1 MFDTYILLII
11 ALILLTTKVFSL
23 IMKTFHMPQVIG
35 ALIAGVLLGPAVFKL
50 VDPNAEMY
58 KPITVMAEFGVIFLL
73 FAAGLETD
81 FRQLKGM
88 LKPALLISVLGVV
101 VALGGGFV
109 LALVFSNTLG
119 LSMFQS
125 FFIGVVI
132 ASMSTS
138 ITVEA
143 LSEMGKLKTKTG
155 TALLGA
161 SVFDDILV
169 IMVLAVTMGIG
180 ANGFSLLSLGIIL
193 LKIIAFFVFAIL
205 AGLLVNK
212 LFNWAYARVGEK
224 RRFTV
229 FAIAYCFLM
238 AYLAELFGL
247 ADITGA
253 YIAGVAF
260 CSTRCVEYLETKT
273 HWLSYILFTP
283 VFLANI
289 GIHTSFEGMTSSMIL
304 FTVLLILTAILSKM
318 IGCGLGAKLS
328 KFTNRESFQ
337 VGSGM
342 VARGEVS
349 FIVAT
354 KGIALGYLGT
364 IMYPSV
370 IMVVLVTV
378 LITPLLLKVA
388 YPREVTL
395 DVPREASPGVPRKD
409 G

>member
-1 MFDTYILLII
+1 MFDTHILFII
-11 ALILLTTKVFSL
+11 ALILLTTKVFS
-23 IMKTFHMPQVIG
+23 IAMKTFHMPQVVG
-35 ALIAGVLLGPAVFKL
+35 ALIAGVLLGPAVFGL
-50 VDPNAEMY
+50 VEPNET
-58 KPITVMAEFGVIFLL
+58 IGVLAEFGVIFLL

-81 FRQLKGM
+81 FRQLKGA
-88 LKPALLISVLGVV
+88 LKPALFVSILGVV
-101 VALGGGFV
+101 VALGGGFG
-109 LALVFSNTLG
+109 LAILFSKTLG

-138 ITVEA
+138 ITVET

-169 IMVLAVTMGIG
+169 IVVLAVTLGVG
-180 ANGFSLLSLGIIL
+180 SNGFSLLSLGIIL
-193 LKIIAFFVFAIL
+193 IKIIAFFAFAVG

-212 LFNWAYARVGEK
+212 LFNWAYARMSEK

-273 HWLSYILFTP
+273 HWLSYMFFTP

-289 GIHTSFEGMTSSMIL
+289 GIHTSFDGMTSSLIL
-304 FTVLLILTAILSKM
+304 FTVLLVVVAILTKFL
-318 IGCGLGAKLS
+318 GCGLGARLS
-328 KFTNRESFQ
+328 KFSNRESAQ
-337 VGSGM
+337 VGAGM

-349 FIVAT
+349 FIVAS
-354 KGIALGYLGT
+354 KGIALGYLGS

-370 IMVVLVTV
+370 IVVVLVTV
-378 LITPLLLKVA
+378 LITPLLLNAA
-388 YPREVTL
+388 YPKETTL
-395 DVPREASPGVPRKD
+395 
-409 G
+409 

>member
-1 MFDTYILLII
+1 MFDTRILLII
-11 ALILLTTKVFSL
+11 ALILLTTKAFS
-23 IMKTFHMPQVIG
+23 IAMKKIHMPQVIG

-50 VDPNAEMY
+50 VEPNDT
-58 KPITVMAEFGVIFLL
+58 IGVIAEFGVIFLL

-88 LKPALLISVLGVV
+88 LKPSLLISVLGVV
-101 VALGGGFV
+101 VALGGGFG
-109 LALVFSNTLG
+109 LALLFSKTLG
-119 LSMFQS
+119 LSVFQS
-125 FFIGVVI
+125 FYIGVVI

-180 ANGFSLLSLGIIL
+180 SNGFSLVTLGIIIV
-193 LKIIAFFVFAIL
+193 KIIVFFAFATG
-205 AGLLVNK
+205 AGFLVNK
-212 LFNWAYARVGEK
+212 LFNWAYARMGEK

-260 CSTRCVEYLETKT
+260 CSTRCVEFLESKT
-273 HWLSYILFTP
+273 HWLSYMLFTP

-289 GIHTSFEGMTSSMIL
+289 GIHTSFSGMTSSLIL
-304 FTVLLILTAILSKM
+304 FTLLLVLVAILSKLM
-318 IGCGLGAKLS
+318 GCGLGAKFS
-328 KFTNRESFQ
+328 KFTNRESLQ
-337 VGSGM
+337 VGAGM

-349 FIVAT
+349 IIVAS
-354 KGIALGYLGT
+354 KGIALGYLGS
-364 IMYPSV
+364 IMYPSIIV
-370 IMVVLVTV
+370 VVLVTV
-378 LITPLLLKVA
+378 LIAPLMLKAA
-388 YPREVTL
+388 YPKEPIQPV
-395 DVPREASPGVPRKD
+395 SGQ
-409 G
+409 

>member
-1 MFDTYILLII
+1 ILLII
-11 ALILLTTKVFSL
+11 ALILLTTKAFS
-23 IMKTFHMPQVIG
+23 IAMKRIHMPQVIG
-35 ALIAGVLLGPAVFKL
+35 ALIAGVLLGPAVFNL
-50 VDPNAEMY
+50 IDPNVEMY
-58 KPITVMAEFGVIFLL
+58 KSISVIAEIGVILLL

-81 FRQLKGM
+81 FRQLKGV
-88 LKPALLISVLGVV
+88 LKPALLVSILGVV
-101 VALGGGFV
+101 VALGGGFG
-109 LALVFSNTLG
+109 LAILFSKTLG

-169 IMVLAVTMGIG
+169 IVVLAVTLGVG
-180 ANGFSLLSLGIIL
+180 SNGFSLLSLGIIL
-193 LKIIAFFVFAIL
+193 IKIIAFFAFAVG

-212 LFNWAYARVGEK
+212 LFNWAYARMGEK

-260 CSTRCVEYLETKT
+260 CSTRCVEYLESKT
-273 HWLSYILFTP
+273 HWLSYMFFTP

-289 GIHTSFEGMTSSMIL
+289 GIHTSFKGMTSSMIL
-304 FTVLLILTAILSKM
+304 FTVLLVVTAILTKFL
-318 IGCGLGAKLS
+318 GCGLGAKLS
-328 KFTNRESFQ
+328 KFTNRESAQ
-337 VGSGM
+337 VGAGM

-349 FIVAT
+349 FIVAS
-354 KGIALGYLGT
+354 KGIALGYLGS
-364 IMYPSV
+364 IMYPSI

-378 LITPLLLKVA
+378 LITPLLLKAA
-388 YPREVTL
+388 YPKETAKPICTA
-395 DVPREASPGVPRKD
+395 DVPPEQIKKE
-409 G
+409 